1 MDFIM
6 NYKAT
11 NITGGHHPVEVLI
24 LEPLFW
30 VIFHGPLE
38 AVCLLPIS
46 GQRLSWSHDMLHVL
60 SPSIEPM
67 CRNDIWQSSWAAG
80 AERVWDWLLHFLL
93 LLEIWLQLAR
103 ERVLVVISDS
113 PISSAKSS
121 FDLWISLVFVSVVSW
136 RQPMLSNP
144 RELGRISQ
152 VYHLEMR
159 MPVALPIWRRAL
171 GRSIFRPQRCQ

>member
-46 GQRLSWSHDMLHVL
+46 GQRLSWSHDMLHVCRQAL
-60 SPSIEPM
+60 SQCVGMTFDRAAEQLGRKGFETDCCTSF
-67 CRNDIWQSSWAAG
+67 CSLKSGSSSLVKESSLWSAIRQFPLQRVRSTSESLWSSSQWCHG
-80 AERVWDWLLHFLL
+80 ANQCSQTLGS
-93 LLEIWLQLAR
+93 LE
-103 ERVLVVISDS
+103 E
-113 PISSAKSS
+113 SAKCT
-121 FDLWISLVFVSVVSW
+121 
-136 RQPMLSNP
+136 
-144 RELGRISQ
+144 
-152 VYHLEMR
+152 
-159 MPVALPIWRRAL
+159 IWRCECR
-171 GRSIFRPQRCQ
+171 